1 LVIKDPA
8 LWEAW
13 ESETLLRQPAD
24 FRRNLRLLEAM
35 YEEARALGVM
45 SVPQALEGLESR
57 LRLARV
63 LNHRWLRE
71 FDRGWA
77 KDRWSGSRRR
87 GKRSPHHPMAHPQ
100 ASLDKPGL

>member
-1 LVIKDPA
+1 MIKDPA

-13 ESETLLRQPAD
+13 ERETLLRQPAD
-24 FRRNLRLLEAM
+24 FSRNLRLLDAM

-63 LNHRWLRE
+63 LNVRTT
-71 FDRGWA
+71 
-77 KDRWSGSRRR
+77 S
-87 GKRSPHHPMAHPQ
+87 
-100 ASLDKPGL
+100 

>member
-1 LVIKDPA
+1 MIKDPA

-13 ESETLLRQPAD
+13 ERETLWRQPAD

-35 YEEARALGVM
+35 YEEVRALGVM

-57 LRLARV
+57 LRLARA

-71 FDRGWA
+71 FDRDLGE
-77 KDRWSGSRRR
+77 
-87 GKRSPHHPMAHPQ
+87 RSLERFEEARQ
-100 ASLDKPGL
+100 ALPTRSDGPSSS

>member
-1 LVIKDPA
+1 MIKDTA

-13 ESETLLRQPAD
+13 ERETVLRQPAD

-63 LNHRWLRE
+63 LNHRWMRE
-71 FDRGWA
+71 FDRGL
-77 KDRWSGSRRR
+77 GE
-87 GKRSPHHPMAHPQ
+87 RSLERFEEARQ
-100 ASLDKPGL
+100 ALPTPSDGPSSS

>member
-1 LVIKDPA
+1 LKGIWAEGGALVIKDPA

-13 ESETLLRQPAD
+13 ERETLLRQPVD

-45 SVPQALEGLESR
+45 SVPLALEGLESR

-63 LNHRWLRE
+63 LNVR
-71 FDRGWA
+71 
-77 KDRWSGSRRR
+77 
-87 GKRSPHHPMAHPQ
+87 
-100 ASLDKPGL
+100 

>member
-1 LVIKDPA
+1 VIKDPA

-13 ESETLLRQPAD
+13 ERETVLRQSAD
-24 FRRNLRLLEAM
+24 FRRNLHLLEAM

-71 FDRGWA
+71 FDRDLGE
-77 KDRWSGSRRR
+77 
-87 GKRSPHHPMAHPQ
+87 RSLERFEEARQ
-100 ASLDKPGL
+100 ALPPPSDGQSSS